1 MASTRITINDNG
13 SLRVE
18 GDFELVDSAGRVIDV
33 GGRTKVSLC
42 RCGGSAKK
50 PYCDGSHKTNGFQSV
65 VTADAA
71 KLAPPAPAPP
81 PPGA

>member
-1 MASTRITINDNG
+1 MATTRITINDNG

-18 GDFELVDSAGRVIDV
+18 GDFELVDSQGRPIDL
-33 GGRTKVSLC
+33 GGRTRISLC

-50 PYCDGSHKTNGFQSV
+50 PYCDGSHKTNGFRSV

-71 KLAPPAPAPP
+71 KLDPPAPAPP
-81 PPGA
+81 PGA